1 MIYVL
6 IWLSVCFSD
15 LKWLNFRMILLI
27 MDHSVIDSAASNEP
41 HITLYVQT
49 TKPLLLVLYAQ
60 KTWVKKSPPQ
70 MSHKVEVF

>member
-1 MIYVL
+1 MKYVFIFICL
-6 IWLSVCFSD
+6 FFCFSA

-60 KTWVKKSPPQ
+60 KTWVKKSPPTN
-70 MSHKVEVF
+70 VA